1 MNIIADTNLWVRFF
15 TRDDEEQAQKVD
27 DIFARVDKIILPSN
41 VLCELV
47 WVLSFSYQF
56 KPDVI
61 FDRLEKLCRNPK
73 IILKN
78 DEVSFGLKMLQNNG
92 DFADGINAF
101 AGQEMALGQAASFVS
116 FDRKA
121 VKLLKRLGRNAT
133 AL

>member
-1 MNIIADTNLWVRFF
+1 MNIVADTNLWVRFF

-27 DIFARVDKIILPSN
+27 DIFARADKIILPSN

-61 FDRLEKLCRNPK
+61 F
-73 IILKN
+73 KN
-78 DEVSFGLKMLQNNG
+78 EEVSFGLKMLQNNG

-101 AGQEMALGQAASFVS
+101 AGQDMAVGQAASFVS